1 MKMRLL
7 ILPVLLL
14 VATLGNITGRRLPPL
29 DWWQTDIIYQIY
41 PRSFKDING
50 DGVGDLKGI
59 ISKLDYLHD
68 LGVNVIWLSPIFK
81 SPMVDFG
88 YDISDFRDIEPIFGT
103 ITDFKNLLSEV
114 KNLGMKLILDFV
126 PNHTSDQHIWFQKS
140 VAKVEPY
147 TDYFIWK
154 DGKVVNGVRQPPNN
168 WLSCFGGPAWTW
180 NEVRQQYYFHA
191 FAKQQ
196 PDLNF
201 RNPRVLTE
209 LINILKFWLDHGVDG
224 FRFDSVP
231 FLVEDDALLDE
242 PLSGNPDFEPT
253 DHDYLSHNYT
263 MDQPGTYEVIY
274 RIRKLFDSYKYV
286 DGQTR
291 IFITECYSNTVD
303 NLMRYYGNSTVRGAH
318 FPFNFL
324 PITHLNRQSTAVD
337 FQDIIMT
344 WQNNL
349 PANMWGNWV
358 IGNHDQKRAA
368 TRFDPELIDGLHMI
382 SLLLPGTTITY
393 NGDELGMEDSFTR
406 WDQTVDP
413 QALGVGPKRYT
424 QFTRDGCRSP
434 FQWDGT
440 INAGFTSGLYAW
452 LPVNPNYYRN
462 NLALQKQNNRSHYY
476 VYKSLAML
484 KKSATIQRG
493 DLEVFTLSE
502 WVLGFVRSFGDHPT
516 YAVVIN
522 LGSEL
527 EWGDLESKRE
537 TLPPEMIVYAASKN
551 SEVGPGEKV
560 RTNKILL
567 RPKQALVLT
576 TLGMKLVLDFVP
588 NHTSNEHPWFIKSVD
603 KIHPYTDYYMYLEG
617 R

>member
-1 MKMRLL
+1 
-7 ILPVLLL
+7 
-14 VATLGNITGRRLPPL
+14 
-29 DWWQTDIIYQIY
+29 
-41 PRSFKDING
+41 
-50 DGVGDLKGI
+50 
-59 ISKLDYLHD
+59 
-68 LGVNVIWLSPIFK
+68 
-81 SPMVDFG
+81 
-88 YDISDFRDIEPIFGT
+88 
-103 ITDFKNLLSEV
+103 
-114 KNLGMKLILDFV
+114 MKLILDFV

-168 WLSCFGGPAWTW
+168 WVSLCRSMSQWGLSHNILKFWLDHGVDGFRFDSVPFLVEDDALLDEPLSGNPDFEPTDHDYLSH
-180 NEVRQQYYFHA
+180 NYTMDQPGTYEVIYRIRKLFDSYKYVDGQTRYRLLILPVLLLVANLGNITGRRLPPLDWWQTDIIYQIYPRSFKDINGDGVGDLKGKIQWDKESRVMFTPDFFIPLSYIQFHL
-191 FAKQQ
+191 Q
-196 PDLNF
+196 
-201 RNPRVLTE
+201 
-209 LINILKFWLDHGVDG
+209 NILKFWLDHGVDG

-576 TLGMKLVLDFVP
+576 TLGLNLDVGSPREIRSYFTP
-588 NHTSNEHPWFIKSVD
+588 EHI
-603 KIHPYTDYYMYLEG
+603 
-617 R
+617 